1 MLPEWVLKHKKPG
14 TTVKKIG
21 KNYYLYYA
29 SSMRV
34 PGKKY
39 PVSTQTYIGKI
50 TETGVINDKVS
61 IRVGDTE
68 ARLIS
73 DIVQDLEDRFSKVI
87 VLRIHNK
94 WMLTSTDAELVQEL
108 EQKGVCH
115 NGEVIL

>member
-29 SSMRV
+29 SSTRV

-94 WMLTSTDAELVQEL
+94 WMLTSTDAELVREL

-115 NGEVIL
+115 NGEIIL